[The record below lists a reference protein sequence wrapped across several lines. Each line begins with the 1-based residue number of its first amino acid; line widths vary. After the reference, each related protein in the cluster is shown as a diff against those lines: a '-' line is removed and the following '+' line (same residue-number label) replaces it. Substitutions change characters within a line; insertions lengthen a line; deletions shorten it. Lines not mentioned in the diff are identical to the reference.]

1 MEKGN
6 CTLTSA
12 FQSFRPCCQKCWAP
26 AETLWSPRPHC
37 HPCRT
42 HLQKCEKQS
51 TMVFLIKNL
60 QLSWQ
65 GGYFGVLEAREAPAG
80 STFQSCRSPA
90 CETWSFRE
98 WWYQRNW
105 WIGFLWTLS
114 TTFHMFQYQSL
125 PFAQALDL
133 IRGEGSGLGRLA
145 VAHLLQGSRL
155 KTAQRRTEFHRFVQW
170 CSPRGQW
177 MRLISIKTVAFGIW
191 G

>member
-1 MEKGN
+1 MKPSPSTSYIWKANLKILKVNFFQKFSAVEKGN

-65 GGYFGVLEAREAPAG
+65 GGCFGVLEAREAPAG

-105 WIGFLWTLS
+105 WINRLFVNFIDYLS
-114 TTFHMFQYQSL
+114 YVS
-125 PFAQALDL
+125 
-133 IRGEGSGLGRLA
+133 
-145 VAHLLQGSRL
+145 
-155 KTAQRRTEFHRFVQW
+155 
-170 CSPRGQW
+170 
-177 MRLISIKTVAFGIW
+177 ISIITFCSGAWPLPRWRKWFR
-191 G
+191 